1 MAVIQEVLK
10 IDDNNTLSFGNYTV
24 KEKQKV
30 SDFSFN
36 NDTYKCKTHTDITR
50 LEKNDILLLETVPG
64 ATVHNL
70 KIDEELITFSIEGN
84 GDTKVTLGLLEN
96 SKYNV
101 TVDGE
106 NLGVEKTNISG
117 KLSFSHELLNTSIEI
132 KIEKK

>member
-70 KIDEELITFSIEGN
+70 NIDEDLITFSIEGN
-84 GDTKVTLGLLEN
+84 GDTKVTLGLEEN